1 VRQAQEEEGEA
12 QEAGEAVGLKEE
24 HGAMMTVGSIK
35 RKALAGLAA
44 SGLSLVA
51 CAWFTPA
58 GVLASKPFGVA
69 TFQMS
74 ACADASNE
82 LGLDPSC
89 KGKPYTQAGGT
100 PYEFTTKVSL
110 NSKVVEF
117 NHDRL
122 LLPAGG
128 SPKDIAVDLPP
139 GLLVDPLAVPT
150 CPIAVFDDPFQKCP
164 ASSQVG
170 TVLLVMGGGFS
181 TLGPLYNI
189 TPQLGRPA
197 EFGIA
202 TTSNVNF
209 VIGGSVRTGEDYGLS
224 AISSGIPEFATVT
237 SATVTLWGVPADPS
251 HDPQRG
257 LKCDWTTPFTGPPEP
272 TVSCHGG
279 GLSNGDRLVALVR
292 MPTSCSGESLTGVG
306 ASDSWESPG
315 ALNANG
321 SRDHTDLTNW
331 KTATATMPAV
341 TGCGSLSF
349 DSSLVVQPDSDLAGE
364 PVGLGVGL
372 DVPQTDDP
380 SLTATPHVRN
390 VRVSLPA
397 GMVVSPSAAQGLT
410 TCKDDPGVD
419 PNVVPNELGPSSLS
433 PASCDPSSQVG
444 TVHVTS
450 PDLALPL
457 DGQVF
462 LGTPL
467 CGPCSPADAQEGR
480 LVRLYLQLVGEGSDG
495 LTVKLEGTGS
505 IDQQTGQ
512 VTTSFVDNPQLP
524 FDHLT
529 LSLGGGPRA
538 TLANPRTCGPAS
550 TGADF
555 TPWSSPF
562 TPDSM
567 PSSSY
572 EVTGCQ
578 PARFS
583 PSFTAGTTSNQ
594 AGGFSPFTLAFGRTD
609 TDGFLSGV
617 QVRMPPGLLGMLSR
631 VSLCGE
637 PQAAQGTCGPES
649 LIGHTQVLTGPGA
662 EPFLVTGG
670 QVFITG
676 PYKGAPYGLSI
687 VVPAKAGPYTLT
699 GTTGT
704 GTVVVRAAINVDPSN
719 AQLLVTA
726 DSLPTAL
733 DGIPLQLRVV
743 NVAIDRP
750 GFTFNPT
757 NCDPLAITGTLS
769 SPQAQ
774 EAQVSSSFQVTNC
787 AALGFKPQFHV
798 STFGHTSRANGASLD
813 AKLSY
818 PNGAQG
824 TQANIAMVKVDLPK
838 RLPSR
843 LTTLQKACPDRVFNT
858 NPAACPAASRVGQA
872 VASTPV
878 LSRSL
883 AGPAYFVS
891 HGGAAF
897 PDLVVVLQGEGV
909 RVNLVGT
916 TFISKAGITSST
928 FRSVPDVPVGSFEL
942 KLPQGPY
949 SALASNGKLCDSKL
963 AMPTV
968 FAAQN
973 GLVIH
978 QSTPIAVTGCPKQK
992 TKKVKKARRIH
1003 GKGVS
1008 SRRR

>member
-1 VRQAQEEEGEA
+1 
-12 QEAGEAVGLKEE
+12 
-24 HGAMMTVGSIK
+24 
-35 RKALAGLAA
+35 
-44 SGLSLVA
+44 
-51 CAWFTPA
+51 
-58 GVLASKPFGVA
+58 
-69 TFQMS
+69 
-74 ACADASNE
+74 
-82 LGLDPSC
+82 
-89 KGKPYTQAGGT
+89 
-100 PYEFTTKVSL
+100 
-110 NSKVVEF
+110 
-117 NHDRL
+117 
-122 LLPAGG
+122 
-128 SPKDIAVDLPP
+128 
-139 GLLVDPLAVPT
+139 
-150 CPIAVFDDPFQKCP
+150 
-164 ASSQVG
+164 
-170 TVLLVMGGGFS
+170 
-181 TLGPLYNI
+181 
-189 TPQLGRPA
+189 
-197 EFGIA
+197 
-202 TTSNVNF
+202 
-209 VIGGSVRTGEDYGLS
+209 
-224 AISSGIPEFATVT
+224 
-237 SATVTLWGVPADPS
+237 
-251 HDPQRG
+251 
-257 LKCDWTTPFTGPPEP
+257 
-272 TVSCHGG
+272 
-279 GLSNGDRLVALVR
+279 
-292 MPTSCSGESLTGVG
+292 
-306 ASDSWESPG
+306 
-315 ALNANG
+315 
-321 SRDHTDLTNW
+321 
-331 KTATATMPAV
+331 
-341 TGCGSLSF
+341 
-349 DSSLVVQPDSDLAGE
+349 
-364 PVGLGVGL
+364 
-372 DVPQTDDP
+372 
-380 SLTATPHVRN
+380 
-390 VRVSLPA
+390 LPA

-410 TCKDDPGVD
+410 TCRDDPGVD
-419 PNVVPNELGPSSLS
+419 PSVVPNELGPSSLS

-467 CGPCSPADAQEGR
+467 CGPCGPADAQEGR

-512 VTTSFVDNPQLP
+512 LTTSFVGNPQLP
-524 FDHLT
+524 FDHLK

-550 TGADF
+550 TDADF

-562 TPDSM
+562 TLDST

-578 PARFS
+578 PAQFS

-609 TDGFLSGV
+609 ADGFLSGV
-617 QVRMPPGLLGMLSR
+617 QLRMPEGLLGMLSR

-637 PQAAQGTCGPES
+637 PQAVQGTCGPES

-662 EPFLVTGG
+662 EPFLVSGG

-687 VVPAKAGPYTLT
+687 VVPAKAGPYTLS
-699 GTTGT
+699 GTTGV

-726 DSLPTAL
+726 DPLPTVL

-743 NVAIDRP
+743 NATIDRP

-757 NCDPLAITGTLS
+757 NCNPLAITGTLS
-769 SPQAQ
+769 SAQAR
-774 EAQVSSSFQVTNC
+774 EARVSSSFQVTNC

-798 STFGHTSRANGASLD
+798 STSGRTSRVNGASLD

-858 NPAACPAASRVGQA
+858 NPAACPAPSRVGQA

-878 LSRSL
+878 LSKL
-883 AGPAYFVS
+883 LTGPAYFVS

-897 PDLVVVLQGEGV
+897 PDLIVVLQGEGV

-949 SALASNGKLCDSKL
+949 SALASNGKLCNSKL
-963 AMPTV
+963 EMPTMFV
-968 FAAQN
+968 AQN
-973 GLVIH
+973 GLTIH
-978 QSTPIAVTGCPKQK
+978 QSTPITVAGCHKER
-992 TKKVKKARRIH
+992 TKKAK
-1003 GKGVS
+1003 
-1008 SRRR
+1008 